1 MTKKLAQVSATP
13 ISCNIFVG
21 LEVDTYRTETRQV
34 MVLIPQN
41 HAAHVVCLRNSRYCV
56 GMAKKLALTS
66 VTLINKLTRSSIELS
81 IDKSRTRV

>member
-1 MTKKLAQVSATP
+1 
-13 ISCNIFVG
+13 
-21 LEVDTYRTETRQV
+21 